1 MCVKEDLWG
10 TPRSRSPRT
19 KEFIAQTLLLKILK
33 DGFPKIEIH
42 CVGAVVQII
51 CALKCFLTRLTF
63 ESLGQGWGQVLSVW
77 RWNGIRPLG
86 VCRATV
92 FISVSVF
99 GAVWRRRDELSVRRR
114 WNGWR
119 PRGLGGQLAHLDTS
133 CTSKQNPAMQP
144 SPTRRA
150 DNMRSTES
158 CDSFKHHAHIA
169 QLLGVYST
177 KLHNKH
183 YIRKHHSL
191 HIVVS
196 GLKPPIWQVQRWQST
211 VVFGKFNLHYYLFG
225 LPFRAVFLTLVYTWE
240 WSKSWRSVG
249 RGHGTPWS

>member
-33 DGFPKIEIH
+33 DGFPKIAIH
-42 CVGAVVQII
+42 CVGAVVQMV

-99 GAVWRRRDELSVRRR
+99 GAAWRRRRASVE
-114 WNGWR
+114 
-119 PRGLGGQLAHLDTS
+119 
-133 CTSKQNPAMQP
+133 CTAKVKRVATPGPWGPTGP
-144 SPTRRA
+144 S
-150 DNMRSTES
+150 
-158 CDSFKHHAHIA
+158 
-169 QLLGVYST
+169 G
-177 KLHNKH
+177 
-183 YIRKHHSL
+183 
-191 HIVVS
+191 HIVHLQAEPRYATIS
-196 GLKPPIWQVQRWQST
+196 DP
-211 VVFGKFNLHYYLFG
+211 
-225 LPFRAVFLTLVYTWE
+225 
-240 WSKSWRSVG
+240 
-249 RGHGTPWS
+249 